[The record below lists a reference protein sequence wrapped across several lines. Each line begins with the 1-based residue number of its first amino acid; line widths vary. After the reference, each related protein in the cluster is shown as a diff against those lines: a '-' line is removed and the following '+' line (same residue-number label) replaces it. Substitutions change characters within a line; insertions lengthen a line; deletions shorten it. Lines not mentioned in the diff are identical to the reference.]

1 MDSIGKFLKKISA
14 DDRQK
19 LFEAIAMIA
28 AGTFDGLDV
37 RKLKGYEHLF
47 RVRVGKY
54 RIICS
59 YTENGYLVT
68 SIGRRNDTTYRL

>member
-1 MDSIGKFLKKISA
+1 
-14 DDRQK
+14 
-19 LFEAIAMIA
+19 MIA